1 MSHDVQDL
9 EKIVLSQKGKHFDT
23 SNERESEQRETAL
36 SKSTSVHYH
45 PNVESKSKSALLKV
59 MKFCEK
65 SRILLVM
72 TTKKKDSAQSRND
85 KKDTDAENSKRTLSK
100 IKFEHSYLVY

>member
-1 MSHDVQDL
+1 MSHDVQDIV
-9 EKIVLSQKGKHFDT
+9 KIVLSQKGKQFDT

-36 SKSTSVHYH
+36 SESMSVHYH

-72 TTKKKDSAQSRND
+72 TTKKKIPHNPGMIRKTQTQKTANELYP
-85 KKDTDAENSKRTLSK
+85 K
-100 IKFEHSYLVY
+100 

>member
-9 EKIVLSQKGKHFDT
+9 DKIVLSQKGKHFDT

-36 SKSTSVHYH
+36 SKSTSVDYH

-59 MKFCEK
+59 MKFCAK
-65 SRILLVM
+65 SRILLIM
-72 TTKKKDSAQSRND
+72 TTKKKILHNRGVI
-85 KKDTDAENSKRTLSK
+85 RK
-100 IKFEHSYLVY
+100 IQTQKTANELYPK